1 MELLINTYIGN
12 IESVIQGN
20 CKNSLKNIIDSLRLL
35 SFVSLCQIYSNIAV
49 MAGNRNFS
57 FALPFYTG
65 VQVDNCI
72 STWQAKGSTTILYQ
86 VMNSA
91 SRLPDDILTI
101 YMCVPEI

>member
-12 IESVIQGN
+12 IESVIQ
-20 CKNSLKNIIDSLRLL
+20 
-35 SFVSLCQIYSNIAV
+35 
-49 MAGNRNFS
+49 
-57 FALPFYTG
+57 G